1 MEEPGVRSKANE
13 NSTQSHPEQGE
24 ENACCSEKCNGE
36 LSPSNSDH
44 ELRASH
50 VTSHSQ
56 PSSNHSSAG
65 IKLFLGGLA
74 WDTTEDTLQSH
85 FEKYGEVVKVEVMRE
100 RNTGQ
105 PRGFGFV
112 TFPEEEVAN
121 AVCRDKHLIDGRQI
135 EAKRSVPPGSPPP
148 KSRSRKIFVG
158 GLAPETTDDQFRD
171 HFSQF
176 GTVTEATIMQDHNS
190 GRSRGFGFVTFD
202 SEDSVGRVFRAGN
215 MQMLAGK
222 KVEVKNATPRGSGSP
237 QPGASKGSGRGPS
250 AGKTQMQRAT
260 MPHVGFEVQGAVP
273 YGMMGYGVGYGVGGY
288 GMGFPAPY
296 GVYGG
301 MMMGYGYDPGY
312 HGGFPY
318 GVPYL
323 PHQDST
329 GDPAFAS
336 GDPQAF
342 GAARY
347 HPYSR

>member
-1 MEEPGVRSKANE
+1 
-13 NSTQSHPEQGE
+13 
-24 ENACCSEKCNGE
+24 
-36 LSPSNSDH
+36 
-44 ELRASH
+44 
-50 VTSHSQ
+50 
-56 PSSNHSSAG
+56 
-65 IKLFLGGLA
+65 
-74 WDTTEDTLQSH
+74 
-85 FEKYGEVVKVEVMRE
+85 
-100 RNTGQ
+100 
-105 PRGFGFV
+105 
-112 TFPEEEVAN
+112 
-121 AVCRDKHLIDGRQI
+121 
-135 EAKRSVPPGSPPP
+135 
-148 KSRSRKIFVG
+148 
-158 GLAPETTDDQFRD
+158 
-171 HFSQF
+171 
-176 GTVTEATIMQDHNS
+176 MQDHNS

-260 MPHVGFEVQGAVP
+260 MPQVGFEVQGAVP

-342 GAARY
+342 GAEGITPTRGEDSSQCRPLAVGGGVAESSWSMPVGCHRAAMDTTAAA
-347 HPYSR
+347 PKEEKLVQQSEAAA